1 MNGCGCCGIMG
12 TEIDRVSPEKEPIG
26 MNYIVLDLEWNQ
38 TYFPKNMIKEPV
50 LLRGE
55 IVQIGAVKLNDGFRV
70 VDTFKAMVAP
80 KYYKKMHK
88 RVSKLTGITTGQLQE
103 GQPFPVVFEQ
113 FKAWCG
119 QPCVFLTWGPDDI
132 NMLRDNVLLH
142 ALDAQWLPDTYN
154 VQIIFGDQ
162 ILRERRQMALTDAM
176 ELLHQPALVAHDAL
190 NDARNTAC
198 ICGCLDMEKGLAEYQ
213 TLSRQPKARNT
224 HREEGADGHD
234 SPLACWDAP
243 GTYPTKAAALGDPA
257 LLRFECP
264 GCGKAVTCEGLVRQN
279 YDKYI
284 GMGKCEDGNEL
295 FIRFK
300 FKKQEDGSCRVTR
313 ILWEMDKTNRQLYQR
328 VKKAGRRGFWKAK
341 NKRRA

>member
-1 MNGCGCCGIMG
+1 
-12 TEIDRVSPEKEPIG
+12 

-55 IVQIGAVKLNDGFRV
+55 IVQIGAVKLDDGFRV

-88 RVSKLTGITTGQLQE
+88 RVSKLTGITTGQLQD
-103 GQPFPVVFEQ
+103 GQPFPAVFEQ

-142 ALDAQWLPDTYN
+142 ALDAGWLPDTYN

-162 ILRERRQMALTDAM
+162 ILKERRQMALTDAM

-213 TLSRQPKARNT
+213 SLSRQPKVRND
-224 HREEGADGHD
+224 HGEDGASAHEEPLESWEASGAYATRAEALHD
-234 SPLACWDAP
+234 PEV
-243 GTYPTKAAALGDPA
+243 
-257 LLRFECP
+257 LRFACP
-264 GCGKAVTCEGLVRQN
+264 GSGEPVACEGIVRQS

-284 GMGKCEDGNEL
+284 AIGKCEDGTQL
-295 FIRFK
+295 LVRFK
-300 FKKQEDGSCRVTR
+300 LKKQEDDTWRVSR
-313 ILWEMDKTNRQLYQR
+313 VLWEMDEANRQLYRR
-328 VKKAGRRGFWKAK
+328 VKQARRRGFWRGK
-341 NKRRA
+341 NRRHA